1 MMARR
6 KEASK
11 YPAELEDHFII
22 KDTIGAG
29 GFAKVKAARH
39 KLTGE
44 KVAIKIMD
52 KDALRKTV
60 RVSFA
65 ANIDCIL
72 VADFC
77 RCCGQ
82 RD

>member
-1 MMARR
+1 MSIHIDTNTCPRIQHY
-6 KEASK
+6 S
-11 YPAELEDHFII
+11 PAI

-52 KDALRKTV
+52 KDALRQTV
-60 RVSFA
+60 S
-65 ANIDCIL
+65 
-72 VADFC
+72 
-77 RCCGQ
+77 
-82 RD
+82 